1 MKRFENAE
9 LVEVAINTTA
19 YGPSDPTQVDSEKT
33 LVQIDG
39 QWGWVLESGESV
51 GKPVSEN

>member
-1 MKRFENAE
+1 MKKFEKAE
-9 LVEVAINTTA
+9 IVNVDLTATA

-39 QWGWVLESGESV
+39 QWGWVQESGESA
-51 GKPVSEN
+51 GEQ